1 MDKENHKVRLLMG
14 KPRTVF
20 FLGIES
26 PSHILIS
33 NLQTVSALIRGVFK
47 KSHGD
52 IGFDVIDI
60 LVGFDSAE
68 SQMQV

>member
-1 MDKENHKVRLLMG
+1 MDKENHEV
-14 KPRTVF
+14 
-20 FLGIES
+20 
-26 PSHILIS
+26 HILMEELHTIYFLCVETPS
-33 NLQTVSALIRGVFK
+33 YILIYILQTISALIRGVFK

>member
-1 MDKENHKVRLLMG
+1 MDKEDHKLRILMEKLHIIFLLC
-14 KPRTVF
+14 
-20 FLGIES
+20 IETS
-26 PSHILIS
+26 CHILIY
-33 NLQTVSALIRGVFK
+33 NLQTISALIRGVFK